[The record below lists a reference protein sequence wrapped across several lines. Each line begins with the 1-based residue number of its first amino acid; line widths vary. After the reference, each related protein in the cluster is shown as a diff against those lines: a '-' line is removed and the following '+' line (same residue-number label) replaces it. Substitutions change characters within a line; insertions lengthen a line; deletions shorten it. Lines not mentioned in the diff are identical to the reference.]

1 MMFLYLYNLQRHYL
15 LWDLDSYSM
24 LITIPYIW
32 LVKNTA
38 HITFNGYNINMMLK
52 PVLSNIIDDV
62 TLVIPTTG
70 CFF

>member
-1 MMFLYLYNLQRHYL
+1 
-15 LWDLDSYSM
+15 M
-24 LITIPYIW
+24 LITIPDIL

-38 HITFNGYNINMMLK
+38 HIIFNGYDINMMFK